1 MKKKIKTDKGPLT
14 NVFFFFLPSKFSFF
28 LPLRI
33 RENNCYFCII
43 TIWFSSAYKSAISFV
58 WQPNELGWNGTTDF
72 LRRVFMKKKIAKWRN
87 VWLRINKQHFNSFFC
102 WESFI
107 MLVRNYLS
115 INPLCVVTSTTVNIG
130 SLKSNRNWC
139 ALIKKTTIM
148 TSLTSKYAIF
158 MQSWHQSI
166 AITANHRFF
175 RGDCEFPAAMKF
187 ICLQLSRR
195 KNLCELMISL
205 FILFNLPVP
214 NAPFLYP
221 LKRSEHLMVFLIFL
235 GGREMV
241 HWEQID

>member
-107 MLVRNYLS
+107 MLVWNYLS
-115 INPLCVVTSTTVNIG
+115 MNPLCVVTSTTVSIG

-148 TSLTSKYAIF
+148 TSLTSKYTIF

-175 RGDCEFPAAMKF
+175 RGIANSLLQWNSYAFNCQEEKTCANLWYLCLYSLTYQFPMHP
-187 ICLQLSRR
+187 S
-195 KNLCELMISL
+195 ST
-205 FILFNLPVP
+205 
-214 NAPFLYP
+214 
-221 LKRSEHLMVFLIFL
+221 
-235 GGREMV
+235 
-241 HWEQID
+241 HWKDQNTSWFFWSF